1 MRSLRRDERGEV
13 LVFTATIFLTL
24 LLFAAMVTDLGYVL
38 TARNQL
44 QSAVDCAALAG
55 AAGLMNGS
63 DRATAMAIRY
73 ASKNDC
79 IQQPVIISNEN
90 VTFPASN
97 RVQVSA
103 SRTLQLFFLP
113 LIGLNQRVIRASATA
128 ELGYVTSTNGLA
140 PWAVP
145 KEAWQPGDRVVIK
158 AGQLGEIGTN
168 PGFYY
173 PVDFPAVNR
182 GNPISGASEYE
193 ENIRAGCDETVEI
206 GDILQVEP
214 GEMQGPTRQG
224 VDYLIDADHCAYWDG
239 ERVANSLFT
248 GYSSPRVVKVP
259 LYDPS
264 KPPDSG
270 RNTIE
275 VIGFA
280 AFFVEGMVGKTVIGV
295 FIEVTSPGASGHGYS
310 LLRCVHLV

>member
-1 MRSLRRDERGEV
+1 MLSFRGDERGEV

-55 AAGLMNGS
+55 AAGLMTSS

-79 IQQPVIISNEN
+79 IQQPVAISNEN
-90 VTFPASN
+90 VTFPTAN

-113 LIGLNQRVIRASATA
+113 LIGLNNRVIRATATA
-128 ELGYVTSTNGLA
+128 ELGYVTSTSGLA

-145 KEAWQPGDRVVIK
+145 KEAWTPGDRVVIK
-158 AGQLGEIGTN
+158 AGQLGEVGTN
-168 PGFYY
+168 PSFFY

-182 GNPISGASEYE
+182 GDPISGASAYE
-193 ENIRAGCDETVEI
+193 ENIRTGCDETVDI

-214 GEMQGPTRQG
+214 GIMQGATRQG
-224 VDYLIDADHCAYWDG
+224 VDYLIDCDHCAYWDG
-239 ERVANSLFT
+239 ERLAGSNFT
-248 GYSSPRVVKVP
+248 SFSSPRVVKVP
-259 LYDPS
+259 LYDPT

-270 RNTIE
+270 RNAIE

-295 FIEVTSPGASGHGYS
+295 FIEITSPGASGQGYS